1 MVLNT
6 KNDIFHLRDAV
17 SYMYLVQFCSG
28 SYREDFEHVYVGVG
42 FQHISLHD
50 GLEQKM
56 IFFVSVTTTKK
67 IQSPNQKKKYI
78 IGYMATA
85 RKIWRTDKYVPKS
98 KVLHN
103 PLSTA

>member
-1 MVLNT
+1 MMVLNT

-50 GLEQKM
+50 GLKHTKM

-67 IQSPNQKKKYI
+67 IQTPNQKKSI
-78 IGYMATA
+78 LSATWLQPG
-85 RKIWRTDKYVPKS
+85 KSGEQTNMSLNPKS
-98 KVLHN
+98 SITH
-103 PLSTA
+103 